1 MCNPVGD
8 PLLPSP
14 DVWAMHLDQRDLISG
29 TADSKDHVS
38 ARFLTD
44 FFGALERRSIPV
56 RELVGDL
63 AIPLEDADVLGPVAW
78 ETFAE
83 FMRRLGHATGGA
95 AGMERC
101 GETLE
106 SLTPSRVLAGLAGL
120 AASPETLYRA
130 AAGWVLRRALP
141 GIETSCVRADAG
153 QLEIH
158 ARLADGLKPCPE
170 IFHFAAGGARVLPR
184 TIGLR
189 DAVVSSDIGPRE
201 ARYRIALPP
210 SATLFASIKR
220 VGRTIFSAGAVL
232 RFLEA
237 QQLELHAKNDALQR
251 ANVALAESERRYRAL
266 TETAVDVVC
275 ELDGQGR
282 VVYVS
287 TSVEDLIGYSRE
299 QVTGSHYRL
308 WFPRRS
314 HERVDEAFARLVA
327 MPVGGTTR
335 ERIRLHARSGVPA
348 GAELTARTYDTPEG
362 DRRIVMI
369 LRDLRG
375 QVGLDVAKRALPK
388 APTAVEP
395 SVTRAVERAL
405 ADRVDRA
412 LPGPGRAW
420 HELTKLLQ
428 SAREG
433 FFLDDDPTELGRD
446 DPDVPEV
453 IVELDDAPDEVWV
466 DEALFVTAVGAMLGA
481 LGTSCGRREDDEA
494 RALRLHTGCA
504 PTGAGGERTL
514 EVSVSAM
521 DGGDAPPIR
530 DTSRQSERALALAE
544 KAARA
549 LGGRLD
555 RTERIEGLR
564 LALPQPPRT

>member
-1 MCNPVGD
+1 
-8 PLLPSP
+8 
-14 DVWAMHLDQRDLISG
+14 MHPDQRDLLSG
-29 TADSKDHVS
+29 TTDSKDHVS

-44 FFGALERRSIPV
+44 FFGALERQGMPV

-63 AIPLEDADVLGPVAW
+63 AIPFDDADVLGPVAW

-83 FMRRLGHATGGA
+83 FMRRLGHATGGE

-106 SLTPSRVLAGLAGL
+106 HLAPSRALASLAGL

-141 GIETSCVRADAG
+141 GIETRCVRADDG
-153 QLEIH
+153 QLEIQ

-170 IFHFAAGGARVLPR
+170 IFHFATGGARVLPR

-201 ARYRIALPP
+201 ARYRIAVPP
-210 SATLFASIKR
+210 SATLFASLGR
-220 VGRTIFSAGAVL
+220 VVRTIFSAGSVL

-275 ELDGQGR
+275 ELDGHGR

-287 TSVEDLIGYSRE
+287 TSVEELIGYSRE

-308 WFPRRS
+308 WFPRRH
-314 HERVDEAFARLVA
+314 HERVDAAFARLLA
-327 MPVGGTTR
+327 MPAGGTTR
-335 ERIRLHARSGVPA
+335 ERIRLHARNGEPA

-369 LRDLRG
+369 LRDLRDR
-375 QVGLDVAKRALPK
+375 VGLDAAKRALPK

-405 ADRVDRA
+405 SERVDRA
-412 LPGPGRAW
+412 LPGPGLAW
-420 HELTKLLQ
+420 HEMTKLLQ

-433 FFLDDDPTELGRD
+433 FFFDDDDPTELGADERIG
-446 DPDVPEV
+446 PEV

-466 DEALFVTAVGAMLGA
+466 DEALFVTAVGSMLRALGA
-481 LGTSCGRREDDEA
+481 SCASRRDDEA
-494 RALRLHTGCA
+494 PTLRLHTVCA
-504 PTGAGGERTL
+504 PTRADAERTL
-514 EVSVSAM
+514 EVSVSAT
-521 DGGDAPPIR
+521 DGGDPRRTREI
-530 DTSRQSERALALAE
+530 SREGERALALAE
-544 KAARA
+544 EAARA

-555 RTERIEGLR
+555 RTERNDGVR
-564 LALPQPPRT
+564 LTLPQPPRA